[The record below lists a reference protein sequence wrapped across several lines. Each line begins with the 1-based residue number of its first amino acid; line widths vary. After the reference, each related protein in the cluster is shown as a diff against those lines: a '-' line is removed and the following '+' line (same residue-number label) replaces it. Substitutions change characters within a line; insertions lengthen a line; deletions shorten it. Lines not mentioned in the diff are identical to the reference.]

1 MTAPQGPFLYDE
13 GPEPLHT
20 GAPRRSGKIL
30 VLIFGGTVLFAV
42 LMVVLTLAL
51 RGTGSEQAEEV
62 SGVFLAALAAED
74 TETAYGLLCQEE
86 RIRLSPEEVAG
97 EYLAGGDPQL
107 GTVREDG
114 DARLVPVEWSD
125 GTTSELTVIGE
136 DGLRICGTTAGT

>member
-30 VLIFGGTVLFAV
+30 VLVFGGTVLFAV

-97 EYLAGGDPQL
+97 EYLTGEDPRL
-107 GTVREDG
+107 GAVREDG

-125 GTTSELTVIGE
+125 GTTSEMTVIGE
-136 DGLRICGTTAGT
+136 DGLRICGTAPGA

>member
-13 GPEPLHT
+13 GPAPLHT

-30 VLIFGGTVLFAV
+30 VLVFGGTVLFAV
-42 LMVVLTLAL
+42 VMVGLAL
-51 RGTGSEQAEEV
+51 VLRGSGSDQAREV
-62 SGVFLAALAAED
+62 SGVFLAALAADD

-97 EYLAGGDPQL
+97 EYLAGGDPRL
-107 GTVREDG
+107 GTVRKDG
-114 DARLVPVEWSD
+114 DARLVPVEWSG

-136 DGLRICGTTAGT
+136 DGLRICGTAPGA